1 MTWVI
6 HRARVSP
13 VVCAQ
18 ALCPCILLYG
28 MAYDGILLCGM
39 LPYGILW
46 FGRLYPCPY
55 VQMLLSLTIV
65 CRNFKSHY
73 LQTNVQTNV
82 QINVQTNVQINVQTN
97 VPTNIF
103 FVNSDTTIKYQIGGY
118 WRNLR
123 IVWKQFVWKQFII
136 SILSLVYLSCHIT
149 GHKATRMSHKELP
162 AVLLNQVQLN
172 TLIPI
177 QGNISEQHQLKCF
190 AQFLFRFMQEHNSL
204 S

>member
-18 ALCPCILLYG
+18 ALVSKYTFVWYG
-28 MAYDGILLCGM
+28 IRWWYTTLWYATLH
-39 LPYGILW
+39 YGILW

-65 CRNFKSHY
+65 CRNFKSYH

-82 QINVQTNVQINVQTN
+82 QINVQ
-97 VPTNIF
+97 TNIF

-149 GHKATRMSHKELP
+149 GHKAKRMSLKGVP
-162 AVLLNQVQLN
+162 AVLLNQVQLK

-177 QGNISEQHQLKCF
+177 QGNISEQHQLKALRKFCSVSCKSTIHL
-190 AQFLFRFMQEHNSL
+190 ANSGL
-204 S
+204 GQP